1 MKTRTKAL
9 LLVMSALLLVVSTVF
24 ATMAFLTSK
33 DEVKNTFTVGKVA
46 ITLDETDVDIYGE
59 EAGTER
65 VKANEY
71 KLLPGHTYIK
81 DPTVHVKANSE
92 ESYIRMIVTIT
103 DYADVLTVF
112 GADFLPQYFVG
123 GWDNA
128 IWVSTQVVK
137 VDNNTATYEFRYY
150 QTVNTLDGND
160 LDLEPLFT
168 TITVPGT
175 VKNDALALLE
185 EMDINVV
192 AQAIQ
197 ADGFGGDANAA
208 WAAFDAQAN

>member
-59 EAGTER
+59 EEGTER

-128 IWVSTQVVK
+128 IWVSTQEVK

-208 WAAFDAQAN
+208 WAAFDAQVN